1 MLRRS
6 ILIACAGLSV
16 AATATAHCVPS
27 GLTSADIAHHGL
39 LDPSISAERRQR
51 LADRLLCSALAGHAA
66 SQELAGTLYL
76 QGRARR
82 GNMFPR
88 DIPRAR
94 RLLTA
99 AADRGRQQA
108 MRALAELEL
117 ADGHAHEAALWSR
130 VEQELYGGSK
140 VASSDA
146 HPGTGRSATR
156 DHRLDAEVSLKV
168 QAILEALAADS
179 QPRTE

>member
-1 MLRRS
+1 MFRRS
-6 ILIACAGLSV
+6 ILIACMGLSV
-16 AATATAHCVPS
+16 ALTATAHCAASSVTP
-27 GLTSADIAHHGL
+27 GDIVHQGL
-39 LDPSISAERRQR
+39 LDPSVSAERRQQ
-51 LADRLLCSALAGHAA
+51 LADLLLCSAVAGHAA

-76 QGRARR
+76 QGRSRR

-99 AADRGRQQA
+99 AADRGRRQA

-130 VEQELYGGSK
+130 VEQELYGGAR
-140 VASSDA
+140 VASSEA
-146 HPGTGRSATR
+146 HPGADRSASR
-156 DHRLDAEVSLKV
+156 DHRLDADVSLKV
-168 QAILEALAADS
+168 QAIREASAAGS
-179 QPRTE
+179 PAAR